1 MRIFLTVM
9 ILIFSLQSWTKA
21 DDIRDFEIEGM
32 SIGDSLLDYISI
44 KQINSNISKS
54 DIYEGTDYQRVCID
68 NSGSAYDRICVTFLK
83 NKKKTIQALQGQ
95 LRYEP
100 LNYEICENKMLE
112 IENELSDL
120 FKKLEK
126 KNWGLLEL
134 TMFKE
139 KLPES
144 TYHPI
149 TFDFKDQSRAQ
160 LACYNYPSMNLTV
173 FKMVLYNPEIRNLIS
188 RDAVKK

>member
-1 MRIFLTVM
+1 MNRIILTLFFV
-9 ILIFSLQSWTKA
+9 LIFKSSIKA
-21 DDIRDFEIEGM
+21 DIRDFEMNGM
-32 SIGDSLLDYISI
+32 TIGDSLLDHMSI
-44 KQINSNISKS
+44 QQINSNISES
-54 DIYEGTDYQRVCID
+54 DVYKGTNHQRVCID
-68 NSGSAYDRICVTFLK
+68 NSSNVYDRICVTFSK
-83 NKKKTIQALQGQ
+83 NKKKIIQALQGQ
-95 LRYEP
+95 LRYQT
-100 LNYEICENKMLE
+100 LNYELCENKMRK

-120 FKKLEK
+120 FKNLEK

-149 TFDFKDQSRAQ
+149 TFDFKDKSRAQ
-160 LACYNYPSMNLTV
+160 LACYNYPSMNLTI

>member
-1 MRIFLTVM
+1 MNKI
-9 ILIFSLQSWTKA
+9 ILILFVIFNFQSWTFA
-21 DDIRDFEIEGM
+21 DDIRDFEMNGM
-32 SIGDSLLDYISI
+32 TIGDSLLDYMSI